1 VSSDVRAGSDLH
13 SRARDPY
20 ATLDLEREDG
30 ITTTEVVLPS
40 AARHGGGGKFLL
52 DDRDRDDQLA
62 AKFDVGDDGRS
73 FPDGSLY
80 QHARAAFY
88 AAVEDDRIVADE
100 KGREYAVLARD
111 YEHPATDEDGTYAV
125 TLRSTR
131 WKAGM
136 GEGDD
141 YGAWYKYD
149 LTVRPLDED
158 GSIAFGRTPARSL
171 SLKIMPQVDG
181 LVYKDGNV
189 LELPHGEGSLIQV
202 QSTWVDETEQFIE
215 RAAHLLGHTL
225 NYGLRRG
232 DLVDDSAAFGKAEV
246 HHRFDESA
254 EGDLVQTV
262 RQSAELLAQHSADVE
277 TSGVHE
283 DDRWLEA
290 RIVTDGWAKLG
301 FPRLDADILLKVYY
315 PDNPEIVEYPMD
327 QPKIEVALEGKE
339 TVVDEETGLTTE
351 RMIPW
356 DRWDEVMAIL
366 EEILLSHLTWA
377 DVSPADLVADDYSEG
392 PQAEP
397 VAIQHPEGRRLWLR
411 KHYES
416 LVPALYRE
424 ATKSNTDLIYDILD
438 VVRRRRSVT
447 YADLVDETGAAR
459 RTIREHVRRLERE
472 VGGEDGPGL
481 LERSRGHVTL
491 VSFSSRY
498 LEELTDDEGRHALE
512 KIKPEETPADRRER
526 ATANVAAHLRDLG
539 IDREDVEEYAAE
551 IVAAEFVSVSDVRD
565 AHSLDD
571 LEDVLDGTD
580 EVGDDDPGVD
590 LGAYQQVDDSDGS
603 EDAVE
608 GDRDDDQE
616 VSVDEKSASS
626 AWMSLADLSVGV
638 DFLASALRSG
648 SLATDHVR
656 IRTDPYPMLGD

>member
-1 VSSDVRAGSDLH
+1 MSSDVRASADLH

-20 ATLDLEREDG
+20 TSLDLEREDG

-40 AARHGGGGKFLL
+40 AARHGGGGKFLV
-52 DDRDRDDQLA
+52 DDRGRDDELA
-62 AKFDVGDDGRS
+62 AKFAVGDDGRQ

-88 AAVEDDRIVADE
+88 AAVEDDRIVEDE
-100 KGREYAVLARD
+100 KGREYAVLSRD
-111 YEHPATDEDGTYAV
+111 YEHPAADEDDTYAV

-136 GEGDD
+136 GEGGD

-149 LTVRPLDED
+149 LTIRPLDED
-158 GSIAFGRTPARSL
+158 GSIAFDRTPPRSL

-181 LVYKDGNV
+181 LVYKDGNP
-189 LELPHGEGSLIQV
+189 LELPHGEGSLVQV
-202 QSTWVDETEQFIE
+202 QSTWVDDTEQFVE
-215 RAAHLLGHTL
+215 RAAHLLGHAL
-225 NYGLRRG
+225 NYGLRRR
-232 DLVDDSAAFGKAEV
+232 DLVDDSAAFSKAEV
-246 HHRFDESA
+246 HHRVDESVA
-254 EGDLVQTV
+254 GDLVQTV

-290 RIVTDGWAKLG
+290 KIVTDGWDKLG

-315 PDNPEIVEYPMD
+315 PDKPDFVEYPMD

-351 RMIPW
+351 RMVPW

-392 PQAEP
+392 AQAEP
-397 VAIQHPEGRRLWLR
+397 VAIRHPEGRRLWLR

-438 VVRRRRSVT
+438 VVRRRGSVT
-447 YADLVDETGAAR
+447 YDDLVDETGAAR

-481 LERSRGHVTL
+481 LERHRGHVTL

-498 LEELTDDEGRHALE
+498 LEELTDDDGRHALE
-512 KIKPEETPADRRER
+512 KIKPEGTPADRRER

-539 IDREDVEEYAAE
+539 IGREDAMEYAAE
-551 IVAAEFVSVSDVRD
+551 IVTAEFVSVSDVREARD
-565 AHSLDD
+565 LDE
-571 LEDVLDGTD
+571 LEGVLDTSD
-580 EVGDDDPGVD
+580 EVGDDEPGVD
-590 LGAYQQVDDSDGS
+590 LGAYQQVDDDSS
-603 EDAVE
+603 EDDVE
-608 GDRDDDQE
+608 EDPDDDQE
-616 VSVDEKSASS
+616 ASVDEEPASP

>member
-1 VSSDVRAGSDLH
+1 MSSDVRSSADLH
-13 SRARDPY
+13 DRARDPY
-20 ATLDLEREDG
+20 RTLDLDREEG
-30 ITTTEVVLPS
+30 ITTTDVLLPS

-52 DDRDRDDQLA
+52 DDRDRDGQLA
-62 AKFDVGDDGRS
+62 AKFNVGDDGRE

-88 AAVEDDRIVADE
+88 AAVEDGRIVEDE
-100 KGREYAVLARD
+100 KGKEYAVLSRE
-111 YEHPATDEDGTYAV
+111 YEHPADDEDEAYAV
-125 TLRSTR
+125 SLRSTR

-136 GEGDD
+136 GSGDD

-149 LTVRPLDED
+149 ITLQVLDED
-158 GSIAFGRTPARSL
+158 GTIAWERTPPRSL
-171 SLKIMPQVDG
+171 SLKIMPQVAG
-181 LVYKDGNV
+181 LVYPDGNR
-189 LELPHGEGSLIQV
+189 LELPHGEGSLVQV
-202 QSTWVDETEQFIE
+202 QSTWVDATDQFVE
-215 RAAHLLGHTL
+215 RAADLLGHTL
-225 NYGLRRG
+225 NYGLQSS
-232 DLVDDSAAFGKAEV
+232 DIVEDSAAFSKAEV
-246 HHRFDESA
+246 HHRIDERV

-262 RQSAELLAQHSADVE
+262 RQSADLLAEHSADIE
-277 TSGVHE
+277 TSGIHE
-283 DDRWLEA
+283 DDRWLQCK
-290 RIVTDGWAKLG
+290 ITTDGWDKLG
-301 FPRLDADILLKVYY
+301 FPRLDADILLKIYY
-315 PDNPEIVEYPMD
+315 PDNPDFVEFPMD

-339 TVVDEETGLTTE
+339 TVVDEETGQSTE

-356 DRWDEVMAIL
+356 ARWDEVMAIL

-392 PQAEP
+392 AQAEP
-397 VAIQHPEGRRLWLR
+397 VRIQHPEGRRLWLR

-438 VVRRRRSVT
+438 VVRRRGSVT
-447 YADLVDETGAAR
+447 YDDLIDETGAAR

-481 LERSRGHVTL
+481 LERERGHVTL
-491 VSFSSRY
+491 VAFSSRY
-498 LEELTDDEGRHALE
+498 LEELTDDDGRHALE

-539 IDREDVEEYAAE
+539 IDREDAEAYAAE
-551 IVAAEFVSVSDVRD
+551 IVAAEFVDVSDVRD
-565 AHSLDD
+565 ARDLDE
-571 LEDVLDGTD
+571 LERVLETSD

-590 LGAYQQVDDSDGS
+590 LGAYDQVDVEDDADGV
-603 EDAVE
+603 DDDHDV
-608 GDRDDDQE
+608 DDDQE
-616 VSVDEKSASS
+616 ASGDETETPE
-626 AWMSLADLSVGV
+626 WTLLEDLSVGV